1 MNTTNP
7 FDFSQTFEKF
17 NTEDFT
23 KQFKDAFNID
33 FDGIKEAQ
41 KKNMELL
48 VNTNKAIAE
57 GSRSLMER
65 QIAMMQEAMSEAT
78 KTAQEL
84 SQSGNPADVPKKQIE
99 VLQLAYETAIKNS
112 KEISEMTKSLQ
123 DEVAEKVNAR
133 VTESMK
139 EIKDTLAKA
148 K

>member
-7 FDFSQTFEKF
+7 FDFSQTFAKF
-17 NTEDFT
+17 NVEDFT
-23 KQFKDAFNID
+23 KQFKDSFNLD

-48 VNTNKAIAE
+48 INTNKAIAE

-65 QIAMMQEAMSEAT
+65 QIAMMQEAMSEAM

-84 SQSGNPADVPKKQIE
+84 AQSGNPEEVPKKQIE

-112 KEISEMTKSLQ
+112 KEISEMAKSLQ
-123 DEVAEKVNAR
+123 DEVAEKVSAR
-133 VTESMK
+133 VTESMQ